1 MTTSTTTL
9 TAQERAD
16 LELMLEAPSAIELH
30 GTDKAW
36 QQALTQVVNPAP
48 ARPSLRGALGF
59 DGTAEQDAPAARPR
73 G

>member
-9 TAQERAD
+9 TAQERDD

-36 QQALTQVVNPAP
+36 QQALAQVVTPAP
-48 ARPSLRGALGF
+48 LRPSLRDALGL
-59 DGTAEQDAPAARPR
+59 DGGLNADSPGSAPRA
-73 G
+73 

>member
-1 MTTSTTTL
+1 MTTSTTSL

-30 GTDKAW
+30 GTDKDW
-36 QQALTQVVNPAP
+36 QQALAQVVTPAP
-48 ARPSLRGALGF
+48 LRPSLRDALGL
-59 DGTAEQDAPAARPR
+59 DRGLDADSSGSAPR